1 MQSEIESP
9 VQWQGQGCW
18 TLLPLHCPPQEIR
31 SLKFRQ
37 FSIKKEQELLN
48 LSAEKKAIN
57 LCAYSQNK
65 YVHLKFL
72 NFYESS
78 SIKGYIMNKTWSF
91 LTKCIW
97 KLCKIFSFVE
107 NSCFCL
113 EKDFLLA
120 LTFPFFSDIDAFYNP
135 TLKVNIYTIPD
146 PSREVDKNESFIYW
160 KLV

>member
-1 MQSEIESP
+1 MFN
-9 VQWQGQGCW
+9 GRDKAAGL
-18 TLLPLHCPPQEIR
+18 LLPLHCPPQEIR

-37 FSIKKEQELLN
+37 FSIKRSKSWRIYLQKYRETKGN
-48 LSAEKKAIN
+48 K
-57 LCAYSQNK
+57 SQNK

-72 NFYESS
+72 NSYESFS
-78 SIKGYIMNKTWSF
+78 LKGWYKTRSF
-91 LTKCIW
+91 STKCIW

-160 KLV
+160 KFV

>member
-1 MQSEIESP
+1 M
-9 VQWQGQGCW
+9 
-18 TLLPLHCPPQEIR
+18 
-31 SLKFRQ
+31 
-37 FSIKKEQELLN
+37 N
-48 LSAEKKAIN
+48 LSAEVQKQKAIN

-72 NFYESS
+72 NFYESFS
-78 SIKGYIMNKTWSF
+78 VKGYIMNKTWSF

-135 TLKVNIYTIPD
+135 TLKVNIYTILD
-146 PSREVDKNESFIYW
+146 PSREVDKRMKVLYIESLYKDQWSNKDFKMIKDFSHWEQRGWTILFYIVMKW
-160 KLV
+160 EQFHSA